1 MPGQNLTL
9 LLVFRITHDGLF
21 GFFGKK
27 HVCGILFPEQICIK
41 IIEKTVVENPVIYS
55 FKRLGKG
62 QMDMLGNHMIARVGT
77 KIFL

>member
-1 MPGQNLTL
+1 MSHEIVDLYFFHDSYLSGSLINRLRY
-9 LLVFRITHDGLF
+9 FR
-21 GFFGKK
+21 
-27 HVCGILFPEQICIK
+27 ILFPEQICIT

-62 QMDMLGNHMIARVGT
+62 QMDMLSNHMIARVGT